1 MKVTI
6 FYLISK
12 FYFTIKTRRVK
23 DILQK
28 SSYELQY
35 VQKQLKTEVMLMFK
49 KGLSKYKYKSQNLK

>member
-1 MKVTI
+1 M

-35 VQKQLKTEVMLMFK
+35 VQKQLKHEAILMLK

>member
-1 MKVTI
+1 M

-35 VQKQLKTEVMLMFK
+35 VQIQLKHEAMLMLK

>member
-1 MKVTI
+1 M

-35 VQKQLKTEVMLMFK
+35 VQKQLKHEAMLMLK
-49 KGLSKYKYKSQNLK
+49 KGLSKYKYKSPNLK